1 MQPNLSI
8 TDFEAFLYVQ
18 YGMGREA
25 GLADY
30 SLEWLDIRP
39 KVELRTGSP
48 LLVPFVLT
56 KSALVALVPKRLAQ
70 MMPTQAELKVIEP
83 PDASR
88 PSASQRSGIL
98 GGTSTLPTGS
108 SETASG

>member
-8 TDFEAFLYVQ
+8 TDFEVFLYVQ

-83 PDASR
+83 PFN
-88 PSASQRSGIL
+88 
-98 GGTSTLPTGS
+98 LPPIRQ
-108 SETASG
+108 AAIWHPRRNLDLAHR